1 MFFYHSGIPKEE
13 VISVKWKNNLA
24 GQPVWSGEISN
35 RDRKEKV
42 AQQVSRYVKDGDVIG
57 IGSGSTSFLALEKI
71 AERVEKEKLE
81 ILAVPTSKEAEMNC
95 SYYGLTT
102 TSLLN
107 HQPDWGF
114 DGADEV
120 DGAQRLIKGR
130 GGALFAEKLV
140 MASAAK
146 TYILVDESKHVER
159 LGEKFAVPLEVDP
172 RAIHLVETA
181 LQHFE
186 CHDIQLRMA
195 AAKDGPVLTEAG
207 NVLIDVRFH
216 DIHDTLEKELSAIP
230 GVIET
235 GLFIGY
241 SVEILTV

>member
-1 MFFYHSGIPKEE
+1 M
-13 VISVKWKNNLA
+13 KWKNNLA
-24 GQPVWSGEISN
+24 EQPVWSGEISN
-35 RDRKEKV
+35 RDRKDEV
-42 AQQVSRYVKDGDVIG
+42 AQKVSRFVKDGDVIG

-71 AERVEKEKLE
+71 AERVAEDRLE
-81 ILAVPTSKEAEMNC
+81 ILAIPTSKEAEMNC

-120 DGAQRLIKGR
+120 DGKQRLIKGR

-146 TYILVDESKHVER
+146 TYILVDESKHVEK

-172 RAIHLVETA
+172 RAVHLVETG
-181 LQHFE
+181 LQTFDCEHV
-186 CHDIQLRMA
+186 QLRMA
-195 AAKDGPVLTEAG
+195 TAKDGPVLTEAG
-207 NVLIDVRFH
+207 NVLMDVRFAH
-216 DIHDTLEKELSAIP
+216 IPDTLEKELSAIP

>member
-1 MFFYHSGIPKEE
+1 M
-13 VISVKWKNNLA
+13 KWKNKLA
-24 GQPVWSGEISN
+24 DQAIWSGEISN
-35 RDRKEKV
+35 RDRKDKV
-42 AQQVSRYVKDGDVIG
+42 AQQVSHFVKNGDVIG

-71 AERVEKEKLE
+71 AKRVAEERLE

-120 DGAQRLIKGR
+120 DREGRLIKGR

-146 TYILVDESKHVER
+146 TYILVDDSKHVAK
-159 LGEKFAVPLEVDP
+159 LGEKFAIPLEVDP
-172 RAIHLVETA
+172 RAVHLVETT
-181 LQHFE
+181 LQKFDCDHV
-186 CHDIQLRMA
+186 QMRMA
-195 AAKDGPVLTEAG
+195 KAKDGPVLTEAG
-207 NVLIDVRFH
+207 NVLMDVRFAH
-216 DIHDTLEKELSAIP
+216 IPDTLEKELSAIP

>member
-1 MFFYHSGIPKEE
+1 M
-13 VISVKWKNNLA
+13 KWKNKLA
-24 GQPVWSGEISN
+24 DQAIWSGEISN
-35 RDRKEKV
+35 RERKDRV
-42 AQQVSRYVKDGDVIG
+42 AQQVSRFVKNGDVIG

-71 AERVEKEKLE
+71 AKRVAEEKLE

-120 DGAQRLIKGR
+120 DREGRLIKGR

-146 TYILVDESKHVER
+146 TYILVDESKHVAK
-159 LGEKFAVPLEVDP
+159 LGEKFAIPLEVDP
-172 RAIHLVETA
+172 RAVHLVETA
-181 LQHFE
+181 LQKFN
-186 CHDIQLRMA
+186 CHDVQLRMA
-195 AAKDGPVLTEAG
+195 KAKDGPVITEAG
-207 NVLIDVRFH
+207 NVLMDVGFAQ
-216 DIHDTLEKELSAIP
+216 IPDTLEKELSAIP